1 MSVPFLDLC
10 AAYRELQDELDAA
23 YRRVAESGRYVLGD
37 EVEAFEQELATYCGA
52 THGVGVGNGLDA
64 LHLILQGYGIGRADE
79 VIVPAHTFIATWAAV
94 SRAGATPVPVE
105 PDPATYTLDPA
116 GVAAAITPRTRAII
130 PVHLYGRPADMD
142 PILDLARQHD
152 LKVIEDAAQAHGA
165 RYKRRRVGSLGDATA
180 FSFYPAKNLGA
191 FGDGGAV
198 VTSDPA
204 LTEAV
209 RVLRNHGSP
218 AKYDHTVK
226 GVNSRLDALQAAF
239 LRVKLKH
246 LDEWNQRRR
255 VIAARYLGELGGV
268 PDLTLPAVLES
279 AEPVW
284 HVFVVR
290 HPQRAE
296 LQAALTRAGIG
307 TLIHYPEPPHLSH
320 AYADGG
326 WKIGSFPITE
336 QITSTVLSLPMGP
349 HLDPDAVTTVT
360 DAVRKFATRLA
371 SPRRQ
376 HVPAEG

>member
-1 MSVPFLDLC
+1 MTVPFLDLC
-10 AAYRELQDELDAA
+10 AAYRELQDELDGA
-23 YRRVAESGRYVLGD
+23 YRQVATSGRYVLGE

-79 VIVPAHTFIATWAAV
+79 VIVPAHTFIATWVAV
-94 SRAGATPVPVE
+94 SRTGATPVPVE

-130 PVHLYGRPADMD
+130 PVHLYGQPADMD

-165 RYKRRRVGSLGDATA
+165 RYKGRRVGSLGDAAA

-198 VTSDPA
+198 VTNDPVLA
-204 LTEAV
+204 EAV

-218 AKYDHTVK
+218 AKYHHTVK
-226 GVNSRLDALQAAF
+226 GVNSRLDVLQAAF

-246 LDEWNQRRR
+246 VDGWNQRRC
-255 VIAARYLGELGGV
+255 VIAARYLGELASV

-307 TLIHYPEPPHLSH
+307 TLIHYPEPPHLSQ

-336 QITSTVLSLPMGP
+336 QLTSTVLSLPMGP

-371 SPRRQ
+371 SPMAPKR
-376 HVPAEG
+376 PG